1 MSEISIPGV
10 ISKTLTDA
18 FPWRIPAARNG
29 FIHLKITAAGG
40 PTKSNF
46 FNQNLFL

>member
-18 FPWRIPAARNG
+18 FPWRING
-29 FIHLKITAAGG
+29 SPPGYHAPQTPG
-40 PTKSNF
+40 
-46 FNQNLFL
+46 